1 MKPTAIST
9 PRHSI
14 RTNFV
19 VFGTRYVPEG
29 HLAHAFFSQL
39 VEESDTHGFDSDLAY
54 LAAVM
59 TDPTTGLLECSNPL
73 VYAAMAR

>member
-1 MKPTAIST
+1 MKPSVTST
-9 PRHSI
+9 PLRST
-14 RTNFV
+14 RTNFG

-39 VEESDTHGFDSDLAY
+39 VEESDAHGFDSDLAY

-59 TDPTTGLLECSNPL
+59 TDPTTGLLGCSNPL